1 MRYSTPIFFFYFF
14 FSNFPYSSFFLLLT
28 SFLGDSPV
36 FASLVLSFLSFLH
49 ILLVWHAILSPLHS
63 SSFVDRSFM
72 AHCYQLTP
80 TLVLP
85 LTFQRCSRRLLL
97 FLPSAVECRGRGRE
111 RNENNKSKTKTNTS
125 GRSSI
130 FDPYPFPSVELK
142 KSGNA
147 RKHKFSRQSLI
158 RKWNPCHRSH

>member
-1 MRYSTPIFFFYFF
+1 
-14 FSNFPYSSFFLLLT
+14 
-28 SFLGDSPV
+28 
-36 FASLVLSFLSFLH
+36 
-49 ILLVWHAILSPLHS
+49 
-63 SSFVDRSFM
+63 M

-85 LTFQRCSRRLLL
+85 FTFQRCSRRLLL
-97 FLPSAVECRGRGRE
+97 FLPSAVECRGRGRKW
-111 RNENNKSKTKTNTS
+111 NENNKSETKTNTS

-158 RKWNPCHRSH
+158 RKRNPCHRSHWSHIGLPVQWAEKWSIAITFRKGYIFYIKYINKKMNFSFCYLASISNVYVPCYFYS